1 MRDPE
6 VMLSLLRE
14 MSDDD
19 NGWIVMPATMG
30 MSVHAQRRRHQLQL
44 LIDAGHAQWTT
55 SQMSVARITNAG
67 YDFINAVGRRE
78 NVRVK
83 FFERL
88 NDGITYLNAVRAA
101 MDLLK

>member
-55 SQMSVARITNAG
+55 SHPWPGNHHRLPGRPAR
-67 YDFINAVGRRE
+67 
-78 NVRVK
+78 
-83 FFERL
+83 
-88 NDGITYLNAVRAA
+88 
-101 MDLLK
+101 